1 MKTRQSIRSKTSR
14 PRIKIP
20 ARELCC
26 TSSRCNFPLPAS
38 ARVRVSVRLEMPT
51 ARSACLCEREWTSV
65 ALTHPKRRPVQ
76 PVIQKK
82 PNKKKKK
89 PHKRKGNRTK
99 QQEPNYPGR
108 QIQKQ
113 TRQWDI
119 NKYSH
124 MAAAEGSEW
133 TGTAAFRH
141 LRCWEIDSPL
151 SCHSHT
157 CNMSLPE
164 KERCSLGILAKFSQ
178 LNGEVHES
186 QTDDKKYCF
195 FLMVKINNPPFVLV
209 SCYRL
214 IVIATILSVLLILQC
229 IPWVQCDWISL
240 GVLMELTGRRG
251 ASYSTVLPFSK

>member
-1 MKTRQSIRSKTSR
+1 MFVWEGVDLSR
-14 PRIKIP
+14 TDAP
-20 ARELCC
+20 ETGLSNL
-26 TSSRCNFPLPAS
+26 SS
-38 ARVRVSVRLEMPT
+38 
-51 ARSACLCEREWTSV
+51 
-65 ALTHPKRRPVQ
+65 
-76 PVIQKK
+76 
-82 PNKKKKK
+82 KKKKT
-89 PHKRKGNRTK
+89 PHKHKGNKTK

-133 TGTAAFRH
+133 TRTAAFRH
-141 LRCWEIDSPL
+141 LMAHWSLRCWEIDSLL

-164 KERCSLGILAKFSQ
+164 KEKKRRSLGILAKFSQ

-209 SCYRL
+209 LCYRL
-214 IVIATILSVLLILQC
+214 IVIATILSALLILQC